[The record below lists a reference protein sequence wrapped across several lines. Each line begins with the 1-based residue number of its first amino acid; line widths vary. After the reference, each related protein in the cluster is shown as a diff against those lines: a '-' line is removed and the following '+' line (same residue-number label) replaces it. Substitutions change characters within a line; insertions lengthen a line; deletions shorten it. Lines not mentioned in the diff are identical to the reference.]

1 MAVVAVDKI
10 QPGAVLAAEVHD
22 CNGRLLIPAGKE
34 LLERHLDALRM
45 WGVTHC
51 EIEGD
56 GPEEDETAELD
67 PEVLEAAAQVV
78 EALFLHNES
87 QADHPLLAQLRDA
100 SLLRVAREMDPSSE
114 PVPELPLL

>member
-22 CNGRLLIPAGKE
+22 CNGRLLIPSGKE
-34 LLERHLDALRM
+34 LSERHLDALRM

-56 GPEEDETAELD
+56 GPEEDETAQLD
-67 PEVLEAAAQVV
+67 PEVLAEAGEVV
-78 EALFLHNES
+78 DALFLHNADR
-87 QADHPLLAQLRDA
+87 ADHPFLVQLRDA
-100 SLLRVAREMDPSSE
+100 SLLRVARGLQPEASVDAGAE
-114 PVPELPLL
+114 P